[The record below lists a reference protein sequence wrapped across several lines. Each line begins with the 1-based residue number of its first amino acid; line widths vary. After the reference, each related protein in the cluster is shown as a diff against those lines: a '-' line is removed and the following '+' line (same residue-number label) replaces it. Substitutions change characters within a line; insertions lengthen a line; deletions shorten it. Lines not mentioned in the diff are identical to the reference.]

1 MAAECRAETA
11 ALGRLGR
18 RLPGGRHPHSQP
30 PAVGG
35 EICMEMAAVA
45 LPPDLGGCLS
55 LAGTLADDKAGRQ
68 R

>member
-1 MAAECRAETA
+1 
-11 ALGRLGR
+11 
-18 RLPGGRHPHSQP
+18 
-30 PAVGG
+30 
-35 EICMEMAAVA
+35 MEMAAVA